1 MTAGTGEDTR
11 RAPGDP
17 WIEGGAVEQA
27 CRGQGVPYLPRTAQR
42 EYAGAIA
49 EALRRQA
56 PGRTGILTIEAG
68 TGVGKTLG
76 YLVPCAIH
84 AAQARSKVLVST
96 HTIALGD
103 QIMRR
108 DGRVAL
114 AVASALTGHTLR
126 LAHMRGRS
134 HYISPSRALSTG
146 NLMRGDGLPRLAWE
160 PYLAIAAEASKA
172 AEEASEA
179 MEADRLDEACGALVE
194 ACLLDRIEE
203 AHGIELAREDVC
215 LLRSSPAD
223 EKAVHALG
231 RRLAGGADILVTT
244 HAYTALALARR
255 SLFGSAEDPFDSLV
269 VDEADQWAGAAASVS
284 LVKASVASMLR
295 SIQNVLAAARQV
307 RNGEDLCGLAT
318 ATLTNVESLA
328 AMAPQGKDL
337 TVAVAADGDVLSV
350 MRKVTDGMD
359 AIHTAASRRRS
370 HMAAAVDAMASQAED
385 LRRIQ
390 EAIKRNS
397 DFWSAR
403 WTTSRVEGAPSIGVA
418 AQAPGRIMKRLWTT
432 AEGVEPL
439 AMTVV
444 LTSATL
450 VTPGFGEQS
459 RWKGI
464 EIATGASPSDG
475 NVLADLARI
484 VQPTD
489 FGRMRVRFADPRA
502 PVPRLDDGDRMDPE
516 AVAYA
521 AEVIAAAR
529 RDSSAREG
537 RTLVLVPAYADVLRL
552 APLVPG
558 CLAHAQ
564 GRSLQDVLAEYR
576 RTPECCLLTPAAW
589 VGADLPGLVQNL
601 VIPRLPFRPR
611 ASGPEGGMA
620 GAMSD
625 VLCKLSQGI
634 GRAIRGAGD
643 DATVWFADPRM
654 PIPESVTE
662 DTGLMPHRSANAAML
677 AAIPERF
684 RARFGR
690 DPDAAAIGVA
700 HEGVG
705 RSETQANRRSGKPRA
720 MRTSDRTAAKGGR
733 ASR

>member
-1 MTAGTGEDTR
+1 MMAGTGEGTR
-11 RAPGDP
+11 CASGDP
-17 WIEGGAVEQA
+17 WGEGGAVEQA
-27 CRGQGVPYLPRTAQR
+27 CRGQGALYLPRAAQQ
-42 EYAGAIA
+42 EYAGIIG
-49 EALRRQA
+49 EALRRQG

-84 AAQARSKVLVST
+84 AAQARSKILVST

-134 HYISPSRALSTG
+134 HFISPSRALSTG
-146 NLMRGDGLPRLAWE
+146 NLMRGDGLPPRAWE
-160 PYLAIAAEASKA
+160 PYLAIAAEASRA
-172 AEEASEA
+172 VEEASEA
-179 MEADRLDEACGALVE
+179 MEADRIDEACRALVE

-203 AHGIELAREDVC
+203 AHGIDLAREDVC
-215 LLRSSPAD
+215 LLRSSPD
-223 EKAVHALG
+223 PEKAVHALG

-295 SIQNVLAAARQV
+295 SVENVLAAARQV
-307 RNGEDLCGLAT
+307 RNAEDLCGLAT
-318 ATLTNVESLA
+318 AALADVGALA

-337 TVAVAADGDVLSV
+337 KVAVAADGDVLSM

-359 AIHTAASRRRS
+359 AIHAAASRRRS
-370 HMAAAVDAMASQAED
+370 HMAAAVDAMASQAAD

-397 DFWSAR
+397 DFWSAQ

-418 AQAPGRIMKRLWTT
+418 GRAPGRIMKRLWAT
-432 AEGVEPL
+432 AEGAEPL

-450 VTPGFGEQS
+450 ATPGFGEQS

-464 EIATGASPSDG
+464 EIATGVSPSDG
-475 NVLADLARI
+475 NVLADLARV
-484 VQPTD
+484 VQPTN

-502 PVPRLDDGDRMDPE
+502 PVPRLDDRDRMDPE
-516 AVAYA
+516 ALAYA
-521 AEVIAAAR
+521 VEVIAAAR
-529 RDSSAREG
+529 RDSLARGG

-552 APLVPG
+552 VPLVPG

-564 GRSLQDVLAEYR
+564 GRPLQDVLAEYR
-576 RTPECCLLTPAAW
+576 RTAGCCLLTPAAW

-611 ASGPEGGMA
+611 ETGQEGTMA

-634 GRAIRGAGD
+634 GRAIRGADD

-662 DTGLMPHRSANAAML
+662 DTGLMPHRDANAAML

-684 RARFGR
+684 RARFGF
-690 DPDAAAIGVA
+690 DLDAAAIGVA
-700 HEGVG
+700 QEGVG
-705 RSETQANRRSGKPRA
+705 RTEARADGRSGKPRSTR
-720 MRTSDRTAAKGGR
+720 MPNRTAAKGGR
-733 ASR
+733 AER

>member
-1 MTAGTGEDTR
+1 VTTGTDEGTR

-17 WIEGGAVEQA
+17 WDTGGAVERA
-27 CRGQGVPYLPRTAQR
+27 CQGEGTSYVPRSAQR
-42 EYAGAIA
+42 EYAGAIG
-49 EALRRQA
+49 EALRRQQ

-84 AAQARSKVLVST
+84 AAQGRSKVLVST

-108 DGRVAL
+108 DGRVAQ
-114 AVASALTGHTLR
+114 AVASALTGHALR

-134 HYISPSRALSTG
+134 HFVSPSRALSTG
-146 NLMRGDGLPRLAWE
+146 NLMRGDGLPRRAWE
-160 PYLAIAAEASKA
+160 PYLEIAAA
-172 AEEASEA
+172 ALRAIDEASEA
-179 MEADRLDEACGALVE
+179 LDGDRIDAACGALVE

-203 AHGIELAREDVC
+203 AHGIDLAREDVC
-215 LLRSSPAD
+215 LLRSSPDA
-223 EKAVHALG
+223 EKAAHALG

-269 VDEADQWAGAAASVS
+269 VDEADQWAAAAASVS
-284 LVKASVASMLR
+284 LVKASVASMHR
-295 SIQNVLAAARQV
+295 SIENVLAAARQV

-318 ATLTNVESLA
+318 AALANIGALA
-328 AMAPQGKDL
+328 AMAPRGKDL
-337 TVAVAADGDVLSV
+337 AVAVAVDGDVLSV

-359 AIHTAASRRRS
+359 AIHAAASRRRS
-370 HMAAAVDAMASQAED
+370 HMAAAVDAMASQAAD
-385 LRRIQ
+385 LKRIQ

-418 AQAPGRIMKRLWTT
+418 GQAPGRIMKRLWTT
-432 AEGVEPL
+432 AEGAEPL

-450 VTPGFGEQS
+450 ATPGFGEQS

-475 NVLADLARI
+475 NVLADLARV

-502 PVPRLDDGDRMDPE
+502 PVPKLDDGDRMDPE
-516 AVAYA
+516 ALAYA
-521 AEVIAAAR
+521 VEVITAAR
-529 RDSSAREG
+529 RDSSARGG

-564 GRSLQDVLAEYR
+564 GRPLQDVLAEYR
-576 RTPECCLLTPAAW
+576 RTPGCCLLTPAAW

-611 ASGPEGGMA
+611 ETGQEGTMA

-625 VLCKLSQGI
+625 ALCKLSQGI
-634 GRAIRGAGD
+634 GRAIRGADD

-662 DTGLMPHRSANAAML
+662 DTGLMPHRGANAAML

-700 HEGVG
+700 YEGVG
-705 RSETQANRRSGKPRA
+705 RAEARADGRSGRPRA
-720 MRTSDRTAAKGGR
+720 ARAPVRVAAKGGG